1 MSERTNEQ
9 IKEEI
14 LDRLEMVTDPE
25 LGVDIVNLGLVYAID
40 LTEDGICV
48 VSMTLTTMGC
58 PLTDLLADL
67 VTNALGD
74 VEEIKKVDVK
84 FIWEP
89 RLIQLKSFHKNPP
102 SAEAIKIASKICTN
116 KTRNLKIRSL
126 VLRIIN
132 PD

>member
-74 VEEIKKVDVK
+74 VDVK

-89 RLIQLKSFHKNPP
+89 AWTKDRMTSYAKMALGIH
-102 SAEAIKIASKICTN
+102 
-116 KTRNLKIRSL
+116 
-126 VLRIIN
+126 
-132 PD
+132 

>member
-58 PLTDLLADL
+58 PLPDLE
-67 VTNALGD
+67 TNALGD
-74 VEEIKKVDVK
+74 VEEIIKVDVK
-84 FIWEP
+84 VIWEP
-89 RLIQLKSFHKNPP
+89 AWTTDRMTSYAKMALGIH
-102 SAEAIKIASKICTN
+102 
-116 KTRNLKIRSL
+116 
-126 VLRIIN
+126 
-132 PD
+132 

>member
-58 PLTDLLADL
+58 PLADLLADL

-89 RLIQLKSFHKNPP
+89 AWTTDRMTSYAKMALGIH
-102 SAEAIKIASKICTN
+102 
-116 KTRNLKIRSL
+116 
-126 VLRIIN
+126 
-132 PD
+132 